1 MSGPWYPGLMKDEE
15 YRAKYGRLPPTQAE
29 RRIAARIVVVGN
41 RALRKKTPEWIRK
54 LAAEKD

>member
-1 MSGPWYPGLMKDEE
+1 MKDEE